1 MNRPHELV
9 EELLRDHGRGCGPVY
24 NSLDNPAPGGGYCRQ
39 ARWAV
44 PSTVIESR
52 EAPLLA
58 ERAQPTSYP
67 KRRPAFLRTGMV
79 QVSDTLQES
88 GLF

>member
-1 MNRPHELV
+1 MNRGHFYWRKEGTFLTA
-9 EELLRDHGRGCGPVY
+9 LDSPVY